1 MEPEILDE
9 LAADDPEAIRS
20 RRDLVRINGLMGNH
34 AWIRRVLKG
43 RAEVRDGVVEWGAG
57 DGQLL
62 KRLARDLP
70 GAPLGGV
77 DRAPRPDGLVRE
89 VAWRQGDVFDAAEN
103 EAADDARPATGGVLL
118 ANLFLHHFT
127 PDELRRLG
135 GRMAGFRLL
144 CFVEP
149 FRWEGALVA
158 GAMMTPFV
166 NRVTRHDMR
175 VSIQAGFVPGELPAW
190 LGLDSADWEI
200 SERSSW
206 RGGLRVLASR
216 R

>member
-1 MEPEILDE
+1 MERRVEPEILDE
-9 LAADDPEAIRS
+9 LAADDPEAVRS
-20 RRDLVRINGLMGNH
+20 RRDLVLINGLMGNH
-34 AWIRRVLKG
+34 AWIRHVLKG

-62 KRLARDLP
+62 NRLVRDLP
-70 GAPLGGV
+70 GVALAGV
-77 DRAPRPDGLVRE
+77 DMVPRPGRLPRE
-89 VAWRQGDVFDAAEN
+89 VAWRQGDVF
-103 EAADDARPATGGVLL
+103 EAGDDAGPATGGVLL

-127 PDELRRLG
+127 PDELGRLG
-135 GRMAGFRLL
+135 ERMARFRLL

-158 GAMMTPFV
+158 GSMMTPFV

-175 VSIQAGFVPGELPAW
+175 VSIEAGFVPGELPAW
-190 LGLDSADWEI
+190 LGLDPSDWEI